1 MKIVTKTY
9 RFRHA
14 AIAVMCI
21 IFIINLILSSEYNLL
36 WILLSGGGNIID
48 YLGGSYKTVF
58 NDFQL
63 YRLITYGYTQT
74 AIWHLLA
81 NVLALWYVGIYL
93 EKRIGILQFVLVYHI
108 GLIIAGI
115 TIFIIYPN
123 SFNYGASP
131 AIFACLGV
139 LANWLIRNKAIWN
152 EYKTQKGFYF
162 LLYYFILSNFL
173 GISTFVIH
181 LLGFCTGVFLGFV
194 VKKNSI
200 I

>member
-1 MKIVTKTY
+1 MKIAAKTY
-9 RFRHA
+9 RFRHV

-58 NDFQL
+58 IDFQL

-81 NVLALWYVGIYL
+81 NVFGLWYVGIYL
-93 EKRIGILQFVLVYHI
+93 EKRIGILQFILVYHI

-115 TIFIIYPN
+115 TIVIIYPN

-131 AIFACLGV
+131 AIFAGLGV

-173 GISTFVIH
+173 GISTLIIH
-181 LLGFCTGVFLGFV
+181 LLGFCTGFFLGFV
-194 VKKNSI
+194 VKKK
-200 I
+200 